1 MSTRYG
7 SGWVS
12 VGGLFVVAFMAV
24 PATVVQ
30 GQAGSQGQT
39 GRGASDFSDSD
50 RDTGR
55 NSDRY
60 GDRDQYGQRYRDR
73 VFSRR
78 YTDDRDNHAADV
90 ARNRARFSKYNS
102 DDDASFSEAYPYV
115 PRSRRSSEQEWRD
128 EPPAL
133 PDPRVTSRYRRPPN
147 DGLVRN
153 DYAGAPVYRHYY
165 GGVDRYDSP
174 GYLDSAGRASALAN
188 GYSRRGVEEFHDAY
202 GRGVRTN
209 DVYPLQRD
217 VDPRRYRGRDLNGSV
232 TADNEDTSGA
242 RDIEDFVRSEL
253 SVRPGA
259 NLRVSSTGT
268 YTFRNYLDQGNQVHA
283 RFRLPVHRRWEY
295 VNP

>member
-1 MSTRYG
+1 MFTANHSDWVIV
-7 SGWVS
+7 SGLL
-12 VGGLFVVAFMAV
+12 VGFMAL
-24 PATVVQ
+24 PANPALAQVE
-30 GQAGSQGQT
+30 
-39 GRGASDFSDSD
+39 RGPRDFSKREQEWDGDADSA
-50 RDTGR
+50 
-55 NSDRY
+55 
-60 GDRDQYGQRYRDR
+60 RDQYGRRYRDQ
-73 VFSRR
+73 VFSKRF
-78 YTDDRDNHAADV
+78 TDDRDNYDDDL
-90 ARNRARFSKYNS
+90 ARRRARFSQYQA

-115 PRSRRSSEQEWRD
+115 PRSRRSTEQGWQD
-128 EPPAL
+128 EPPAR
-133 PDPRVTSRYRRPPN
+133 PAPRVASRYRRPPN

-174 GYLDSAGRASALAN
+174 GYLDNAGRASALAN
-188 GYSRRGVEEFHDAY
+188 GYSRRGVEEFQDAY

-217 VDPRRYRGRDLNGSV
+217 VDPQRYRGRDLNGSV
-232 TADNEDTSGA
+232 VSGDEDTSGA

-268 YTFRNYLDQGNQVHA
+268 YTFKNYLDQGNQVHA
-283 RFRLPVHRRWEY
+283 RFRQPVHRRWEY